1 MNKKIFFLLVSLLI
15 LTSCAPRG
23 TPPHAGI
30 GTNTILGAC
39 EKEGS
44 KFADKKTLPFAKW
57 AETYHRDVND
67 VVKAHMNAIRGAVKD
82 NPLKCTAQTLQG
94 LLQPTRELRN
104 LAETL
109 PPWKKD
115 KKGNASPY
123 VASLSEADIG
133 SVLLEYLRVYE
144 CALKER
150 KTFLIQEVLED
161 LDKDPDIQKP
171 INFAQLSPQ
180 EYKEQK
186 QISDEL
192 VAARAALNR
201 TLTIIGS
208 LDRLRPIT
216 LELECIQ
223 RASLDLRNALGLAAD
238 TTACL
243 PRILDARGSLRD
255 LSPE

>member
-1 MNKKIFFLLVSLLI
+1 MNKTVPALIVSLTL

-23 TPPHAGI
+23 TPPRAGI

-39 EKEGS
+39 DREGS
-44 KFADKKTLPFAKW
+44 KFSDDADNKLSFDQW
-57 AETYHRDVND
+57 SETYHRDVD
-67 VVKAHMNAIRGAVKD
+67 GVVNAHMNAIRRATKD

-94 LLQPTRELRN
+94 LLQPTPVLGA

-109 PPWKKD
+109 PPWKHPVYRK
-115 KKGNASPY
+115 N
-123 VASLSEADIG
+123 LSEADIG
-133 SVLLEYLRVYE
+133 SVLLEYVRVYE

-150 KTFLIQEVLED
+150 EKFLTEEIRKDKDREKESINFSQLLIQ
-161 LDKDPDIQKP
+161 KQ
-171 INFAQLSPQ
+171 
-180 EYKEQK
+180 KEQT
-186 QISDEL
+186 QIGDEL

-216 LELECIQ
+216 LELECIM

-243 PRILDARGSLRD
+243 PRIWDARGSLRD
-255 LSPE
+255 LSP